1 MEELVG
7 EDGVESP
14 PDNMAEKMMAYFSEK
29 PKPDPGR
36 PLAIDDGRLFGTR
49 DHLVWLF
56 EGTWADVGGR
66 LPWIRKSADILESLQ
81 VWNDPNGCMNQ
92 HYIAKTLLRP
102 SSVPAN
108 PKWLATTRRR
118 LGELNVALQ
127 NASDERDRCR
137 QSVEK
142 AERALSDQLSPADWT
157 AVQDQI
163 ARRRHK
169 LSHAEVEYEAAR
181 KRQEETQNLLLDGE
195 ATFAREEFVHFCRS
209 NRYRLTPLNI
219 ANALA
224 GLPYIGWRQSA
235 NRCKEKPAPGADG
248 RSMQVFKTIE
258 RIVRSCVRRS
268 DLVGHAEKWLKMQKG
283 KKKSLGVSELQE
295 KWYYLRWSMKTVTEA
310 SPRVQTRNLP
320 FAIAREYW
328 KRISRPSNV
337 DLLFEDEERIVS

>member
-1 MEELVG
+1 MEHLTG
-7 EDGVESP
+7 DNGVETQ
-14 PDNMAEKMMAYFSEK
+14 PDNMAEEIGVFFTEK
-29 PKPDPGR
+29 PKPEPGR
-36 PLAIDDGRLFGTR
+36 PLAIDDGRLFGAR

-66 LPWIRKSADILESLQ
+66 LPWIRKPADVLETLQ
-81 VWNDPNGCMNQ
+81 VWNDPNRCMNQ

-102 SSVPAN
+102 SSIPAN

-118 LGELNVALQ
+118 FGELNVAMQ
-127 NASDERDRCR
+127 RAYDERERCR

-142 AERALSDQLSPADWT
+142 AERAFSDDLSAADRI

-163 ARRRHK
+163 ARRRQK
-169 LSHAEVEYEAAR
+169 FSNAEAEYDAAR

-195 ATFAREEFVHFCRS
+195 ATFARDEFVRFCRS
-209 NRYRLTPLNI
+209 NRYRLTPVNI

-235 NRCKEKPAPGADG
+235 NRCKQEPAPGADG
-248 RSMQVFKTIE
+248 RSMQVFKTIDK
-258 RIVRSCVRRS
+258 IVRSCVRRS

-295 KWYYLRWSMKTVTEA
+295 KWYYLRWSIKTVIEA
-310 SPRVQTRNLP
+310 DPRVQTRDLP
-320 FAIAREYW
+320 FAIAHEYW

-337 DLLFEDEERIVS
+337 DLLFEEEERIAS